1 MSTKN
6 RYLLML
12 QTIFITCVVISPI
25 VSVKLIALGFNIFD
39 VPAAV
44 TGSAFIYAFVFLVS
58 NMISEI
64 GGESEAKYTSI
75 FGLVCQVVATILFAC
90 IGILPYV
97 DSSVQAAYKIVLGS
111 NIVFTVSG
119 ILTYLISQFCNIKL
133 FSRLNKSCKNST
145 LANLISTVVSQLVD
159 NIFFLGFSYGMFL
172 GWIFRRET
180 RIQLVVMILSQFVIR
195 TLLSVVETPLFKLAV
210 VKSAKD
216 SD

>member
-25 VSVKLIALGFNIFD
+25 VSVKLIALRFSIFG

-44 TGSAFIYAFVFLVS
+44 TGSAFIYAFVFILS
-58 NMISEI
+58 NMISQV

-90 IGILPYV
+90 IGILPHV

-119 ILTYLISQFCNIKL
+119 ILTYLISQFCNITM
-133 FSRLNKSCKNST
+133 FSRLSKSCKNST

-159 NIFFLGFSYGMFL
+159 NIFFLGFSYGLFL
-172 GWIFRRET
+172 GWIFNRET
-180 RIQLVVMILSQFVIR
+180 LIQLVVMIISQFVVR
-195 TLLSVVETPLFKLAV
+195 TLLSIVETPVFRLAFVTSDKKL
-210 VKSAKD
+210 D
-216 SD
+216 